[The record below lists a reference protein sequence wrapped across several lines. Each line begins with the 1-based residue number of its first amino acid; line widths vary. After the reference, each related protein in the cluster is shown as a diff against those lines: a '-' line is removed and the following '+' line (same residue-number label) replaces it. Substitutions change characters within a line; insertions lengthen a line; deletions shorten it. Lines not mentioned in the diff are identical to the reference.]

1 MLKVIAIIAIL
12 LAVGLAGI
20 LVFALTKPD
29 TLPRRAQLAVKA
41 PADAIY
47 PVVADFRLWTTW
59 SPYEG
64 RDPAMKRTFG
74 GTAEGKGATYAWD
87 GNNNVGAGHMEILEA
102 STPSKL
108 RIKLDFERPFEGHN
122 TAEFTFVP
130 QGDATLVTWAMYGP
144 APFMSKVMQV
154 FVNMDS
160 MIGKDLRGRPA
171 RPEEAHREIDA
182 VHAQAKE
189 KERNDAQSLSVLS
202 GHLRSGVHTV
212 YAKTCSAARSMR

>member
-1 MLKVIAIIAIL
+1 MLKAIAVIAIL
-12 LAVGLAGI
+12 FVVGIVGV
-20 LVFALTKPD
+20 LVFVLTKPD
-29 TLPRRAQLAVKA
+29 TFRVERSLAVKA
-41 PADAIY
+41 PATAIY
-47 PVVADFRLWTTW
+47 PLVADFRRWTAW

-74 GTAEGKGATYAWD
+74 GTAEGRGATYAWD

-144 APFMSKVMQV
+144 APFMSKLMQV
-154 FVNMDS
+154 FMNMDS
-160 MIGKDLRGRPA
+160 MIGKDF
-171 RPEEAHREIDA
+171 EAGLA
-182 VHAQAKE
+182 SLKKLTE
-189 KERNDAQSLSVLS
+189 K
-202 GHLRSGVHTV
+202 
-212 YAKTCSAARSMR
+212 